1 MVSLVQSRMMDDDSI
16 DKQHTKGQTPCI
28 KPIIKMSPAAPNTTF
43 WRIAGMTYLQYVN
56 RAAGS
61 VRSAVKEPMK
71 SKLAAQ
77 GQFSYQASAWTAGE
91 QGAKAEITALGAA
104 GK

>member
-1 MVSLVQSRMMDDDSI
+1 
-16 DKQHTKGQTPCI
+16 
-28 KPIIKMSPAAPNTTF
+28 MSPAPQTTI

-71 SKLAAQ
+71 SKLAAH
-77 GQFSYQASAWTAGE
+77 GEFSYSAAAWNAGV
-91 QGAKAEITALGAA
+91 QGAKTEVTVLGAA
-104 GK
+104 GKAT